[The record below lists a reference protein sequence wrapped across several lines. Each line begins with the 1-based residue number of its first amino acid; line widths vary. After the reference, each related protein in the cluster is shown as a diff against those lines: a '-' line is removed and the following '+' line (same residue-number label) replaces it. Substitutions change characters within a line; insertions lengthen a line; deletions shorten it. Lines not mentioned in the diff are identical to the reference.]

1 MRKNMKKIYL
11 IDSENV
17 NDAWVELL
25 PVLEGGDRITVFYTD
40 KSPHM
45 CYQHVIALLEKER
58 EIRFIK
64 CFEGNNALD
73 FQLVSELG
81 YMLCEMPDYEYV
93 IVSNDTGFD
102 AIVKY
107 WEKRGRKVSRIKG
120 RECRAVAKK
129 ASEKQPFYEETKG
142 TVSFEAEEGE
152 TFIASCAGEPAET
165 EEPGEPG
172 ELREPEE
179 SAGAEADL
187 SKEPEGADE
196 LTDIFKA
203 NGSEDA
209 AGEAQLVCD
218 MLHVISLH
226 KMALFHNALTCMF
239 DQKTGDEVYAYI
251 KKHRADYRAA
261 PGTYISKKKERE
273 RYYIGLALSANG
285 LPAEMAQELHKILY
299 SIPKKELKS
308 LNNAIIKKYG
318 RDEGA
323 KYYAVLKKHLKV
335 IGKL

>member
-1 MRKNMKKIYL
+1 MKKIYL

-120 RECRAVAKK
+120 RECRAVAKRQVK
-129 ASEKQPFYEETKG
+129 NSRFMKRP
-142 TVSFEAEEGE
+142 
-152 TFIASCAGEPAET
+152 
-165 EEPGEPG
+165 
-172 ELREPEE
+172 
-179 SAGAEADL
+179 
-187 SKEPEGADE
+187 
-196 LTDIFKA
+196 
-203 NGSEDA
+203 
-209 AGEAQLVCD
+209 
-218 MLHVISLH
+218 
-226 KMALFHNALTCMF
+226 
-239 DQKTGDEVYAYI
+239 
-251 KKHRADYRAA
+251 
-261 PGTYISKKKERE
+261 KERYPL
-273 RYYIGLALSANG
+273 RRRKARRLS
-285 LPAEMAQELHKILY
+285 LPARENRQ
-299 SIPKKELKS
+299 
-308 LNNAIIKKYG
+308 NW
-318 RDEGA
+318 
-323 KYYAVLKKHLKV
+323 
-335 IGKL
+335 

>member
-1 MRKNMKKIYL
+1 MKKVYL

-17 NDAWVELL
+17 NDAWVDLL
-25 PVLEGGDRITVFYTD
+25 PVLECGDSITVFYTD

-81 YMLCEMPDYEYV
+81 YMLCEMPECEYV

-120 RECRAVAKK
+120 RECRAAAKK
-129 ASEKQPFYEETKG
+129 TSQAQPVYEEAEE
-142 TVSFEAEEGE
+142 TVSFETEGE
-152 TFIASCAGEPAET
+152 TLIAACAAEET
-165 EEPGEPG
+165 EEPVEAPDDV
-172 ELREPEE
+172 EL
-179 SAGAEADL
+179 AGVETDETETAGTEAFVEIL
-187 SKEPEGADE
+187 AK
-196 LTDIFKA
+196 
-203 NGSEDA
+203 NGSEDP
-209 AGEAQLVCD
+209 AGDAELILN
-218 MLHVISLH
+218 MLKVISLH
-226 KMALFHNALTCMF
+226 KMALFHNALTCLF
-239 DQKTGDEVYAYI
+239 EQKTGDEIYAYI
-251 KKHRADYRAA
+251 KKHRVDYMTAS
-261 PGTYISKKKERE
+261 GEYISKKKERE
-273 RYYIGLALSANG
+273 RYYIGLALSGNG
-285 LPAEMAQELHKILY
+285 LPEEKAQELHKLLY
-299 SIPKKELKS
+299 SIPKKDLKS
-308 LNNAIIKKYG
+308 LHTAILKKYG
-318 RDEGA
+318 RDDGA

>member
-1 MRKNMKKIYL
+1 MRKSMKKIYL

-129 ASEKQPFYEETKG
+129 ASEKQPVYEETEG

-152 TFIASCAGEPAET
+152 TLIASCAGEPEET
-165 EEPGEPG
+165 KELEEP
-172 ELREPEE
+172 E
-179 SAGAEADL
+179 ST
-187 SKEPEGADE
+187 DE
-196 LTDIFKA
+196 LTDIFKK
-203 NGSEDA
+203 NGSADA
-209 AGEAQLVCD
+209 SGEAQLVCD
-218 MLHVISLH
+218 MLNVISLH

-251 KKHRADYRAA
+251 KKHRADHIAA
-261 PGTYISKKKERE
+261 QGTYISKKKERE
-273 RYYIGLALSANG
+273 RYYIGLALSTNG

-335 IGKL
+335 IAKL

>member
-1 MRKNMKKIYL
+1 MKKIYL

-120 RECRAVAKK
+120 R
-129 ASEKQPFYEETKG
+129 G

-179 SAGAEADL
+179 SAVAEADL

-251 KKHRADYRAA
+251 KKHRADYIAA
-261 PGTYISKKKERE
+261 PG
-273 RYYIGLALSANG
+273 A
-285 LPAEMAQELHKILY
+285 
-299 SIPKKELKS
+299 
-308 LNNAIIKKYG
+308 
-318 RDEGA
+318 
-323 KYYAVLKKHLKV
+323 
-335 IGKL
+335 